1 MPRPQVLQPPEPPE
15 APAELP
21 PTTRDQNADP
31 MTPPAAP
38 FPWGVVAGIA
48 GGFLLVLLP
57 PLLILLYKA
66 GRRRRRRRAAA
77 AQALVGSWDEVVDL
91 AADSGLRID
100 VGRTR
105 QETAWSL
112 ASQWDLGEDPGDPFT
127 LVTGEV
133 RHGDDGSTDS
143 VETDEAGAGKGR
155 YVIDGWSRFGDD
167 VPAPVVIARYADVAN
182 FASNGASRDRA
193 RDAWEQ
199 VGALRAQVG
208 KRAGF
213 FVRIR
218 RALSLRSLRM
228 RRKLRLSASI
238 ARTMHEEEDR

>member
-1 MPRPQVLQPPEPPE
+1 MG
-15 APAELP
+15 ASLP
-21 PTTRDQNADP
+21 SP
-31 MTPPAAP
+31 
-38 FPWGVVAGIA
+38 VSV
-48 GGFLLVLLP
+48 
-57 PLLILLYKA
+57 
-66 GRRRRRRRAAA
+66 
-77 AQALVGSWDEVVDL
+77 S
-91 AADSGLRID
+91 
-100 VGRTR
+100 VGRSGCGR
-105 QETAWSL
+105 DAPLFVSM
-112 ASQWDLGEDPGDPFT
+112 SI
-127 LVTGEV
+127 
-133 RHGDDGSTDS
+133 
-143 VETDEAGAGKGR
+143 DEAGAGKGR

>member
-1 MPRPQVLQPPEPPE
+1 M
-15 APAELP
+15 
-21 PTTRDQNADP
+21 
-31 MTPPAAP
+31 
-38 FPWGVVAGIA
+38 GSVAGIS
-48 GGFLLVLLP
+48 GGILLLLLP
-57 PLLILLYKA
+57 PLMVLLFKA

-77 AQALVGSWDEVVDL
+77 ADALVGSWDEVVDL

-143 VETDEAGAGKGR
+143 VEADEPESGQGR

-199 VGALRAQVG
+199 VGALRSQVG

-213 FVRIR
+213 FCARSS
-218 RALSLRSLRM
+218 RAVPAQPAHAPQ
-228 RRKLRLSASI
+228 LRLSASI
-238 ARTMHEEEDR
+238 ARTMTRRRISDPPGCGHEGP